1 MRNLRFAYDMILIG
15 KSLEEL
21 ISMITEL
28 QSCTAKIGL
37 KLNILKTKIMTGN
50 SELKYVSR
58 RWQNRKLRRGKTFWL
73 NHLPWKQNRK
83 RN

>member
-58 RWQNRKLRRGKTFWL
+58 R
-73 NHLPWKQNRK
+73 
-83 RN
+83 